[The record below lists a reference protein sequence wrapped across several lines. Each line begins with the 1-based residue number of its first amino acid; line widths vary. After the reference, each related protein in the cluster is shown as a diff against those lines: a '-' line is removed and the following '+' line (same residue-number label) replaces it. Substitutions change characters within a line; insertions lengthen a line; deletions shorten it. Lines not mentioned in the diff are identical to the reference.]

1 MNDLV
6 PELPNGVQSALYADD
21 LVLWC
26 SEEYATTARYRIQ
39 TALDMVAN
47 WANEWCVSIN
57 REKNNSN
64 PLHTITQ
71 NTSCEIDL
79 GQ

>member
-6 PELPNGVQSALYADD
+6 PELPNGVQSALNADD

-47 WANEWCVSIN
+47 WATEWCVSIIE
-57 REKNNSN
+57 RKQQQPS
-64 PLHTITQ
+64 LHYHPKH
-71 NTSCEIDL
+71 NL
-79 GQ
+79 